1 MARSKDPSSEAHI
14 FAKTLQKEV
23 LFDDVLRR
31 QVRLF
36 ETESREAAFVLR
48 QLFDLLRSSPS
59 DLELQG
65 FFKRFGA
72 GVVWD
77 EASALFLHS
86 LNDQWHYPVS
96 SEVLSRLIP
105 LVGEVII
112 HQKNSTRRVV
122 EPALPSIA
130 KKTTPVKKNT
140 IAPLGRA
147 GSLHSQ
153 LEKLEVMIQSR
164 VAERFRPIFITR
176 LSFLG
181 RHARQIDRLY
191 KKGLPAE
198 SEEVYVRL
206 EPLVRELERQIE
218 AHAATVELVAAAVRD
233 IDTLLSRFDDVL
245 AKQNAVAHLPSLSRV
260 ISVSPSFTVQA
271 FLNNEESKMRVVEGD
286 IRSLFQYY
294 STLFALISSA
304 HEEAELVAAERAQ
317 KNSKKLVAPPGRLA
331 KVMKHLFE

>member
-1 MARSKDPSSEAHI
+1 MARKKDLSLEAHI

-36 ETESREAAFVLR
+36 ETESREVAFVLR

-59 DLELQG
+59 DSELQG

-96 SEVLSRLIP
+96 REVLSRLIP
-105 LVGEVII
+105 LVGEVLVR
-112 HQKNSTRRVV
+112 QKDSVRRVH
-122 EPALPSIA
+122 EPTPPAV
-130 KKTTPVKKNT
+130 KKTISVKKNT
-140 IAPLGRA
+140 SVSSGKID
-147 GSLHSQ
+147 SLHPQ
-153 LEKLEVMIQSR
+153 LEKLEAMIQAR

-181 RHARQIDRLY
+181 RHARQIDRLS
-191 KKGLPAE
+191 KKGLLSQA
-198 SEEVYVRL
+198 EEVFARL
-206 EPLVRELERQIE
+206 EPMVRELDRQIE
-218 AHAATVELVAAAVRD
+218 AHTATVELVATAVRD

-245 AKQNAVAHLPSLSRV
+245 EKQNAVAHLPSLSRV

-271 FLNNEESKMRVVEGD
+271 FLNNEESKMRVADGD

-317 KNSKKLVAPPGRLA
+317 KNSKKPSQPPGRLA